1 VKKARDF
8 FFSGQKSGTYSGK
21 ILAVKSGSQW
31 WKALIT

>member
-1 VKKARDF
+1 MKKARDF
-8 FFSGQKSGTYSGK
+8 FFSGKNCGTYGGK